1 MSELAAFVGNHS
13 GPRGEEDPEDR
24 APRFDLLALALGLLT
39 AALLLRLCLL
49 SYGQVWGPP
58 PPPMPHPV
66 AVDLGPVT
74 LTVPS
79 NTIRMPVQTGAP
91 VSSLELLVHWP
102 TLEGYSDARADAF
115 QSTDD
120 RSPLL
125 FLSIRPAEGRFGPN
139 ERYDHV
145 YRRILVDFP
154 RIGPGGL
161 VAQSFRAGFGY
172 DGETL
177 YVSPLSGQPFVARCA
192 AEETSAATCLVE
204 YRSAHGL
211 DVAYRF
217 RRSLLSRW
225 RAIDRSVRTLVDG
238 FVAAS
243 PEP

>member
-1 MSELAAFVGNHS
+1 M
-13 GPRGEEDPEDR
+13 
-24 APRFDLLALALGLLT
+24 PRFDVVALALGLLT
-39 AALLLRLCLL
+39 AAVLLRLAVAT
-49 SYGQVWGPP
+49 YGQVWGPP
-58 PPPMPHPV
+58 PPPPPHQV

-79 NTIRMPVQTGAP
+79 NTIRSLAQTGMPA
-91 VSSLELLVHWP
+91 SSLELLVHWP

-115 QSTDD
+115 HSTDD

-125 FLSIRPAEGRFGPN
+125 FISIRPAEGRFGPN

-161 VAQSFRAGFGY
+161 IAQSFRAGFGY

-177 YVSPLSGQPFVARCA
+177 YVSPMSGQPFVARCA

-217 RRSLLSRW
+217 RRALLSRW
-225 RAIDRSVRTLVDG
+225 KSIDRSLRTLVDG
-238 FVAAS
+238 FVDAS
-243 PEP
+243 TGL

>member
-1 MSELAAFVGNHS
+1 MFELAAFVGNHP
-13 GPRGEEDPEDR
+13 GPRGEEGPEGH
-24 APRFDLLALALGLLT
+24 APRFDVVALALGVLT
-39 AALLLRLCLL
+39 AALLLRLAIVT
-49 SYGQVWGPP
+49 YGQFWGPAPP
-58 PPPMPHPV
+58 PPPYPV
-66 AVDLGPVT
+66 TVDLGPVT

-79 NTIRMPVQTGAP
+79 NAIRSGVWPGVAP
-91 VSSLELLVHWP
+91 STLELLVHWP

-115 QSTDD
+115 RSTDD

-125 FLSIRPAEGRFGPN
+125 FVSIRPAEGQFGPN

-154 RIGPGGL
+154 RIGAGSL
-161 VAQSFRAGFGY
+161 VAQSFRTGFGY

-204 YRSAHGL
+204 YRSAHGV

-225 RAIDRSVRTLVDG
+225 KAIDRSVRALVDG
-238 FVAAS
+238 FVAAGGD
-243 PEP
+243 P

>member
-1 MSELAAFVGNHS
+1 MSELAAFVGNHR
-13 GPRGEEDPEDR
+13 GPRCEEGPEGR
-24 APRFDLLALALGLLT
+24 VPRFDVVALALGLLT
-39 AALLLRLCLL
+39 AAVLLRLAVAT
-49 SYGQVWGPP
+49 YGQVWGPP
-58 PPPMPHPV
+58 PPPPPHQV

-79 NTIRMPVQTGAP
+79 NTIRSLAQTGMPA
-91 VSSLELLVHWP
+91 SSLELLVHWP

-115 QSTDD
+115 HSTDD

-125 FLSIRPAEGRFGPN
+125 FISIRPAEGRFGPN

-161 VAQSFRAGFGY
+161 IAQSFRAGFGY

-177 YVSPLSGQPFVARCA
+177 YVSPMSGQPFVARCA

-217 RRSLLSRW
+217 RRALLSRW
-225 RAIDRSVRTLVDG
+225 KSIDRSLRTLVDG
-238 FVAAS
+238 FLDAS
-243 PEP
+243 TGL